1 MRIYSL
7 ATNHVVWT
15 AITNNEQKLTNNGCH
30 KTQTRPSN
38 ILGNHKFDHQD
49 HLRPVAKLLK
59 TNTVNEISNR
69 ITSNWAPIPP
79 IVLDADGCVQNK
91 LHDVLESELV
101 LVCVPL
107 GMFGWYHLLFNFVA
121 KNSGAHLEYLYIYKN
136 RHTNCVPAGC
146 SLIGNWLSLA
156 LCCPHETWPQTANG
170 GWPKRAL
177 SKVIS
182 ILFCQCRLCGAECLS
197 GVALVPICWLQ

>member
-69 ITSNWAPIPP
+69 IT
-79 IVLDADGCVQNK
+79 
-91 LHDVLESELV
+91 
-101 LVCVPL
+101 
-107 GMFGWYHLLFNFVA
+107 
-121 KNSGAHLEYLYIYKN
+121 
-136 RHTNCVPAGC
+136 
-146 SLIGNWLSLA
+146 LIGLPFHRLFWMLMVVFRTNYTMCWNPSWSWSVSRWACLGGTTYFLISLPKNLEPISNICTYIKTGTQTVYQRDA
-156 LCCPHETWPQTANG
+156 L
-170 GWPKRAL
+170 
-177 SKVIS
+177 
-182 ILFCQCRLCGAECLS
+182 
-197 GVALVPICWLQ
+197 